1 MGPNV
6 EFRKGAGGGGGDLS
20 ISIGMV
26 GNTGVGKTSLLR
38 RFVRGEVQTP
48 QTAIATIGH
57 DEYTMKVNIDGE
69 PFNIKFLDTA
79 GQEKYN
85 ALTKSYF
92 QRHMAFVVVFDMSE
106 ANSLDG
112 AMRWIKQI

>member
-1 MGPNV
+1 
-6 EFRKGAGGGGGDLS
+6 
-20 ISIGMV
+20 
-26 GNTGVGKTSLLR
+26 
-38 RFVRGEVQTP
+38 
-48 QTAIATIGH
+48 
-57 DEYTMKVNIDGE
+57 MKVNIDGE